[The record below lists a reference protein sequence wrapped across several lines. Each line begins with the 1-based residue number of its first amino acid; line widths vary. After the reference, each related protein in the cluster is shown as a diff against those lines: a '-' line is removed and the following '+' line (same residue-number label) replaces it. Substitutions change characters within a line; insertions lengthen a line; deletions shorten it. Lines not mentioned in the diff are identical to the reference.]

1 MPALDRVY
9 LVPLIVACALFM
21 ENLDS
26 TVLATSLPAIAN
38 SLGVNPLTLNLA
50 ITSYLLSLAVF
61 IPISGWVA
69 DRFGARQVFRLAIA
83 VFVLGSL
90 CCGLSQ
96 NLWQLVAARILQG
109 AGGAMMIPVGR
120 LVILRS
126 VLKNRLVQALA
137 YLTVPALLGPIIG
150 PPLGGFITTYF
161 DWRWIFWINLP
172 IGVLGIWL
180 ATRYIPDL
188 KEESVPP
195 LDLRGFFL
203 SALALAGLVFGFEA
217 LGRDILPVWLVA
229 ALLGGGALS
238 AGGYLLHARRTAA
251 PLLDLGLFRLP
262 TFRASVIGGLFFRM
276 GIGALPFLLPL
287 MLQFGFGYS
296 ALESGLTTFV
306 AAIGAMTMKVA
317 AAPILRRFG
326 FKAVLIG
333 NALISGIFLAAI
345 GLFMPATP
353 EVLLMGTLLIG
364 GFFRSL
370 QFTALNAIAYAQVER
385 PRMSAATSLSS
396 MMQQLSLSIGVG
408 IGALALHYTLAAAG
422 RDTPAAGDFV
432 VAFAIVGAAAALSA
446 LCFVRLPRDAGA
458 EMSGRFKVRESVATN
473 ASTVKDAAAE

>member
-1 MPALDRVY
+1 MNRVY

-26 TVLATSLPAIAN
+26 TVLATSLPAIAR
-38 SLGVNPLTLNLA
+38 SLDVNPLALNLA

-83 VFVLGSL
+83 VFVLGSIA
-90 CCGLSQ
+90 CGLSQ
-96 NLWQLVAARILQG
+96 SLWGLVAARIFQG

-126 VLKNRLVQALA
+126 VPKNQLVQALA
-137 YLTVPALLGPIIG
+137 YLTVPALLGPILG
-150 PPLGGFITTYF
+150 PPLGGFITTYL

-172 IGVLGIWL
+172 IGILGIYL
-180 ATRYIPDL
+180 ATRFIPDL
-188 KEESVPP
+188 KEENVPR
-195 LDLRGFFL
+195 LDIRGFFL

-217 LGRDILPVWLVA
+217 LGRSLLPQWAMA
-229 ALLGGGALS
+229 ALLGGGLLAALL
-238 AGGYLLHARRTAA
+238 YLLHARRAAA
-251 PLLDLGLFRLP
+251 PLLDLGLLKLP
-262 TFRASVIGGLFFRM
+262 TFRASVVGGFFFRM

-287 MLQFGFGYS
+287 MLQLAFGYS

-306 AAIGAMTMKVA
+306 AAIGAMTMKIA
-317 AAPILRRFG
+317 SAPILRRLG
-326 FKAVLIG
+326 FKFVLIG
-333 NALISGIFLAAI
+333 NAIISGIFLAAI
-345 GLFMPATP
+345 GLFMPDTP
-353 EVLLMGTLLIG
+353 HVLMIAVLLIG

-396 MMQQLSLSIGVG
+396 MLQQLSLSVGVG
-408 IGALALHYTLAAAG
+408 ALTLHYTLQSAG
-422 RDTPAAGDFV
+422 RALPAPGDFA
-432 VAFAIVGAAAALSA
+432 VAFGIVGIAAALSA
-446 LCFVRLPRDAGA
+446 LCFLRLPHDAGS
-458 EMSGRFKVRESVATN
+458 EISGRIKVREGVAAN